1 MKILIVGASSFIGY
15 RIFNDLIKHNNLQIQ
30 GTYYKNK
37 KNSSFKYLDITSKL
51 SIFKILNDFRPDVVV
66 WIAGSKNLT
75 FCEKNIENA
84 KELNTY
90 PIEKYVE
97 ISKKLNLKEHFIYF
111 STDYIFDGQ
120 RGRYSDTD
128 APNPSTNYG
137 LSNYLAELLIQKSFL
152 RFSIVRIS
160 AVMGRGG
167 SFFDWAVEA
176 LKNKESIELFS
187 DTYFTPTPIK
197 LLIENVIYIIKN
209 KRLGVFNIC
218 GKDRLNRYEFIN
230 ILKSSDETFKADLI
244 PTKVSK
250 NMPYM
255 QYDLSMA
262 ASNFC
267 NDLNNKDLV
276 EYLIEELKE

>member
-1 MKILIVGASSFIGY
+1 VKILIVGASSFIGY

-30 GTYYKNK
+30 G
-37 KNSSFKYLDITSKL
+37 NSSFKYLDITSKL

>member
-1 MKILIVGASSFIGY
+1 MVIVQYF
-15 RIFNDLIKHNNLQIQ
+15 DD
-30 GTYYKNK
+30 
-37 KNSSFKYLDITSKL
+37 KYFHWAKL
-51 SIFKILNDFRPDVVV
+51 SAESISIHEPESKICYFPF
-66 WIAGSKNLT
+66 NLSP
-75 FCEKNIENA
+75 IQL